1 MIGGSCGTA
10 VKAALTVA
18 SELTEDDMVVVLLP
32 DSGRGYLSKIF
43 NDDWMATYGFLSK
56 DGVTVRDILDSKN
69 QSGSEIIHVQ
79 PDDTV
84 ADALSIM
91 NEHEISQVI
100 VAQGALPISAAEVK
114 GTLTTQAVFDS
125 EDEATKSKVTCSML
139 MDGPLQYIGIGQSA
153 DVAKTY
159 LENGEKLLVLDQ
171 GKPRGVLTLTDYI
184 RFLGK

>member
-1 MIGGSCGTA
+1 
-10 VKAALTVA
+10 
-18 SELTEDDMVVVLLP
+18 MVVVLLP

-56 DGVTVRDILDSKN
+56 DGVTVRDILDSKDQN
-69 QSGSEIIHVQ
+69 ASEIIHVQ

-91 NEHEISQVI
+91 NEHAISQVI
-100 VAQGALPISAAEVK
+100 VAQGPLPISATEVK
-114 GTLTTQAVFDS
+114 GTLTTQAVFDAGY
-125 EDEATKSKVTCSML
+125 EATKSKVTCAML
-139 MDGPLQYIGIGQSA
+139 MDGPLQFIGIGQSA

>member
-56 DGVTVRDILDSKN
+56 DGVTVRDILDSKD

-79 PDDTV
+79 PDDNV

-91 NEHEISQVI
+91 NEHKIYKILS
-100 VAQGALPISAAEVK
+100 
-114 GTLTTQAVFDS
+114 
-125 EDEATKSKVTCSML
+125 
-139 MDGPLQYIGIGQSA
+139 DGIGI
-153 DVAKTY
+153 
-159 LENGEKLLVLDQ
+159 
-171 GKPRGVLTLTDYI
+171 P
-184 RFLGK
+184 